1 MTNSN
6 MKPKITY
13 FEATIEDAND
23 GSGDGILT
31 FPPEFIEQEGW
42 KEGDLLEMKLEN
54 GKLIIKHLGNN
65 QNDRNDSN

>member
-1 MTNSN
+1 MNSN
-6 MKPKITY
+6 KKPKITS
-13 FEATIEDAND
+13 FVATIEDAND

-42 KEGDLLEMKLEN
+42 KEDDLLELKLEN
-54 GKLIIKHLGNN
+54 DKLIIKHLGNN